1 MNNKRKLPIFLVL
14 IVLLSQILAI
24 PSAVIAENIS
34 PIQSIDWADES
45 QDEST
50 EEISSSEESLSDEDE
65 VASQE
70 GGAEQSDDEL
80 IEEAAQ
86 SDTTADSELNTSDPR
101 QFLESLAQR
110 DRRTVEFVNFM
121 SEGENVEMVSQNTL
135 IDGNKYYTAR
145 LIPPFLPQTLF
156 LKIDEDGNQ
165 LTHISLD
172 DLIKYT
178 ADALNS
184 QPQIY
189 EGTVVEELYTFAQD
203 HYDEIEGRVV
213 EIDPTTNT
221 LTESII
227 EITRI
232 EAYLTEVT
240 LEWLGQEGVL
250 DAFEANEL
258 GEQILINDDLATS
271 FNDIAQS
278 KQADYPEL
286 SDFFEEFVNVEGTMN
301 VDYTNGVFGFGLI
314 IPGEGEDLKGTE
326 LYIAQSQGAII
337 DFSEDII
344 YTYDEFSE
352 FFGSDVIQQIK
363 ELEESLAVEDFVE
376 PTE

>member
-70 GGAEQSDDEL
+70 GGTEQSDEEL

-86 SDTTADSELNTSDPR
+86 SDTIADSELNTSDPR

-110 DRRTVEFVNFM
+110 DQRTVEFVNFM

-135 IDGNKYYTAR
+135 MDGNKYYTAQ
-145 LIPPFLPQTLF
+145 LIPPFLPQALF

-165 LTHISLD
+165 LTHMSLD

-314 IPGEGEDLKGTE
+314 IPGEGEDLKGIE

-352 FFGSDVIQQIK
+352 FVGSDVIQQIK